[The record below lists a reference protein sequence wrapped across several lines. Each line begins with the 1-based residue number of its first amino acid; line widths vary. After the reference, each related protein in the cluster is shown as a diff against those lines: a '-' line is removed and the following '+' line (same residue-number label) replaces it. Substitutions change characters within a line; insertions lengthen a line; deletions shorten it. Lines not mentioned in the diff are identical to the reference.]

1 MAQRASPTGGP
12 PLSSSIARP
21 PSVPGMKKAPRPG
34 HLCSAV
40 ILYNHSK
47 TRRSPALR
55 RRPGRRDKLAC
66 FLRPAHQDV
75 LLHQPP
81 ALSGYGPGGCHGL
94 AELIAAAHREA
105 AVMPPA
111 RRAGRTTARGFSP
124 FDGRQKKGR
133 RPGRL
138 PFCRMISIISAPW
151 QTCCPPALPLQF
163 WQ

>member
-1 MAQRASPTGGP
+1 MTFKPASPGKRTGACLEYGA
-12 PLSSSIARP
+12 ARRP
-21 PSVPGMKKAPRPG
+21 TFKSDRRITVELFHYTSPSVPGMKNAPRPG

-81 ALSGYGPGGCHGL
+81 ALSGHGPGGCHGL

-105 AVMPPA
+105 APTPPA

-124 FDGRQKKGR
+124 CDGRQKKREGA
-133 RPGRL
+133 PGTF
-138 PFCRMISIISAPW
+138 PFAV
-151 QTCCPPALPLQF
+151 
-163 WQ
+163 